1 MSLAPRPAA
10 SSDAAGLLHALAK
23 PAETCDLRVPG
34 HAALS
39 VPRSAASAPSDARR
53 DTDIILNAARFNPR
67 RYPLR
72 PPLLRLDRWGDA
84 WGSWGVPTDP
94 LNQPTTDREA
104 RRVRALRRRL
114 IALLALALLAHAMQ
128 IASPLRLNTDSV
140 LLLRMAEAFDEGRG
154 FKPADVPAPFPIGYP
169 TFIAGLRAIGLDQA
183 AGLIGANV
191 LALCV
196 ALAATWALI
205 ARLARHAP
213 PPFDASLA
221 PPLVCLLSA
230 TSWIIVKHTPIV
242 VSELL
247 FLALSMLTLLVI
259 SSGGWAR
266 RFLLGGAL
274 IGACVLLRTIG
285 LALVPALLWSGLM
298 MWLDHRRAAGRPLNV
313 RSAWWLAPVG
323 VGAIALA
330 ALLAARSRY
339 WSDMLSLYGTQS
351 LTDAVLRTARFR
363 LSDMGQFTLNLS
375 SSAVDHL
382 PALLFTLAGVAGYAV
397 IFAGLFR
404 LRRAP
409 HPALVYLAASTAFVL
424 IWPYEDPRFL
434 LPVIP
439 VMLWAM
445 LHAPGLPRARP
456 ARWALVTAWVSLGAA
471 AMAYSTMLTFSGS
484 AFPDRFG
491 AGEFRDSY
499 RAAFGQPHDP
509 ANINPHVL
517 RMLQR
522 HDRAHTK
529 QPAPSRNESAD
540 QQPQHQPSR

>member
-10 SSDAAGLLHALAK
+10 SFDAAGPLHALAK

-39 VPRSAASAPSDARR
+39 VPRRAASAPSDARR
-53 DTDIILNAARFNPR
+53 VTDIILNAARFNPW

-104 RRVRALRRRL
+104 RRVRALRRGS

-169 TFIAGLRAIGLDQA
+169 ASIAGLRAIGLDHA

-205 ARLARHAP
+205 ARLARSAP
-213 PPFDASLA
+213 PSFDASLA
-221 PPLVCLLSA
+221 PPLICLLSA
-230 TSWIIVKHTPIV
+230 MSWIIVKHTSLV

-247 FLALSMLTLLVI
+247 FFALSMLTLLVI
-259 SSGGWAR
+259 SEGGWAR

-285 LALVPALLWSGLM
+285 LALVPALLWSLAQ
-298 MWLDHRRAAGRPLNV
+298 MWLDQRRATARPLNV
-313 RSAWWLAPVG
+313 RSACWLAPLAI
-323 VGAIALA
+323 GAIALA

-339 WSDMLSLYGTQS
+339 WTDMLSLYGTRS

-363 LSDMGQFTLNLS
+363 LRDMGQFSLNLS
-375 SSAVDHL
+375 SGAVDHL
-382 PALLFTLAGVAGYAV
+382 PAFLFPLAGAAGYA
-397 IFAGLFR
+397 ILFAGLYR

-409 HPALVYLAASTAFVL
+409 HPALVYLAASTGFIL

-439 VMLWAM
+439 LMLWVI

-456 ARWALVTAWVSLGAA
+456 ARWALAAAWLTLGAA
-471 AMAYSTMLTFSGS
+471 AMAYSTMLTFSGGG
-484 AFPDRFG
+484 FPDRFG

-499 RAAFGQPHDP
+499 RAAFAQPHDR

-522 HDRAHTK
+522 HDPAHTA
-529 QPAPSRNESAD
+529 QTTTRSSAPPDR
-540 QQPQHQPSR
+540 QPQSP